1 MLRNLVLCASLLMVV
16 GSQSFAAEQIMVCK
30 ADDGKPKYY
39 KLVTPFFG
47 KAKVERK
54 VDGKWLDW
62 CTGEY
67 RTLNIYET
75 AARCNSKET
84 VTSDQGRPEYGVEKG
99 MQVSREYSLLIDFEF
114 FTRILDRSLF
124 VNKGNGFVE
133 ITNWHLKRNSKTYTC
148 EKKD

>member
-67 RTLNIYET
+67 MTLNIYET
-75 AARCNSKET
+75 AARCSRKKT
-84 VTSDQGRPEYGVEKG
+84 FTSDQDRPEYGVEKG

-133 ITNWHLKRNSKTYTC
+133 ITNWRHRRISKTFSC
-148 EKKD
+148 EKND